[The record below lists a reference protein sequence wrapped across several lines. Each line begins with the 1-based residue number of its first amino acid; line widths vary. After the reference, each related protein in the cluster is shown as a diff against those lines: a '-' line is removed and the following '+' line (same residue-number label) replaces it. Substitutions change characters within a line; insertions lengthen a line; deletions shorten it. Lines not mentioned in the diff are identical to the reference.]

1 MSNIFSQQQLQSLY
15 QQQSYSAA
23 TEQTHESTQPQP
35 HPVQRNGV
43 PSLEEAAAETEDTSS
58 RPRLTPEQIAVL
70 EDNFKVKP
78 KPGTDFKKQLAAKIG
93 LSLQRVNNWYQNRR
107 AKARHQRPQE
117 RRFAVLPTEQPSGH
131 WPSLEFAQPKFEP
144 FLMDHS
150 AEASP
155 QPLHEPSNDYISIPR
170 SDEMEDKGLSTE
182 MDLFHELIEPSKEF
196 APAEHSIST
205 SLSLD
210 NIDTSSLLPNWSLQE
225 WSPDSLHDSAFQD
238 ENFATFEAQNTYS
251 HPMYQNTVEGLH
263 IGNPSCQTF
272 ATTSSS
278 EGEPPSLMTPP
289 PRTSPLPFLPQD
301 AFGRRGSV
309 TADISSN
316 LHTIHLQQSKS
327 SLNGYN
333 ELLESQPV
341 APSQSPNGT
350 PPAPSKLN
358 IGASGDIASPSLRTA
373 HNESNVPRLDLASR
387 RKRPRPA
394 ALRPDAHRSQ
404 SYAGPLTM
412 SPTTRVPSSGLATS
426 NSVRRIK
433 STGNGLNVM
442 TGRIQKSSLSPAQ
455 MSPRNLH
462 SFPSVH
468 LLPSQNGSVTES
480 AEPAAMPLT
489 PLSPEA
495 ADHPDPVWP
504 QPWTTEQDHTT
515 LTGLEAEALITSPPI
530 TPYDGAISQ
539 PYPNSQLH
547 GTYHWPPQS
556 APPQQTSF
564 FNDSPSM
571 EAPANF
577 AHLSWQVPSSI
588 SLHGC
593 SDDNIVPSMRP
604 SLFPQYGYQD
614 AQPFPGHHPPQ
625 VLSHP
630 MGLCH
635 PHAFEAPSQPQK
647 EFEIQVQVIP
657 APEGLPQGRK
667 TYTFNHT
674 TPKDF
679 SSQDGTSSKVVG
691 TSDVGL
697 A

>member
-1 MSNIFSQQQLQSLY
+1 
-15 QQQSYSAA
+15 
-23 TEQTHESTQPQP
+23 
-35 HPVQRNGV
+35 
-43 PSLEEAAAETEDTSS
+43 
-58 RPRLTPEQIAVL
+58 
-70 EDNFKVKP
+70 
-78 KPGTDFKKQLAAKIG
+78 
-93 LSLQRVNNWYQNRR
+93 
-107 AKARHQRPQE
+107 
-117 RRFAVLPTEQPSGH
+117 
-131 WPSLEFAQPKFEP
+131 
-144 FLMDHS
+144 MDHS